1 MPDMM
6 IPGYGTL
13 LDSNGILPMPPD
25 ATISPHS
32 HPTISPWLPYGTEVV
47 IDTINQT
54 NMNATEECSQ
64 IEIPTEVYLILGLV
78 SLLEN
83 LLVVIAVLKNK
94 KLHFPMYFFICSLA
108 VSDILLC
115 LSKAWEAF
123 TISLVNNHEDLFT
136 QTFLLS
142 LDNVFDTLICIS
154 FLASI
159 FNLAAITT
167 DRYISIFHCLRYH
180 NIMTG
185 KRVAFAIAGIWV
197 FCTATGILMIN
208 FHNSQG
214 IISFYIIFFLLS
226 VVLIVSLYI
235 YMFLLAQMHARKI
248 RILPGHTAHQ
258 GINFKGAFTV
268 TVLLGVFIFCWA
280 PLSLHFILFLLC
292 PSDPYCACF
301 MSLFQ
306 IDLIFIMCH
315 SIIDPLIYAFRDPEL
330 SNTFKKMMFC
340 HKKQWYFHA
349 SPSFL
354 NI

>member
-1 MPDMM
+1 
-6 IPGYGTL
+6 
-13 LDSNGILPMPPD
+13 
-25 ATISPHS
+25 
-32 HPTISPWLPYGTEVV
+32 
-47 IDTINQT
+47 QT
-54 NMNATEECSQ
+54 NLNATKECSQ

-83 LLVVIAVLKNK
+83 LLVVIAVLKNRN
-94 KLHFPMYFFICSLA
+94 LHSPMYFLICSLA

-115 LSKAWEAF
+115 LSKAWEAL
-123 TISLVNNHEDLFT
+123 TISLVNNHKDLFT
-136 QTFLLS
+136 RAFLLN
-142 LDNVFDTLICIS
+142 LDNVFDSLICIS

-167 DRYISIFHCLRYH
+167 DRYITIFHALRYH

-185 KRVAFAIAGIWV
+185 KRVAFVIGGIWV
-197 FCTATGILMIN
+197 FCTSTGALMIN
-208 FHNSQG
+208 FHDSQG
-214 IISFYIIFFLLS
+214 IVSFYIIFFLLS

-235 YMFLLAQMHARKI
+235 YMFLLAQMHAKKI
-248 RILPGHTAHQ
+248 RTLPGHTAHQ
-258 GINFKGAFTV
+258 GINFKGAFTI

-301 MSLFQ
+301 ISLFQ

-340 HKKQWYFHA
+340 HKKQRYFHA